1 MSLFQRIVRGLCAT
15 STVLIVLLLVACG
28 SGMDGT
34 YADPTGAMTLEFR
47 SGGEVRQSTLG
58 MTMAGT
64 YEVSGD
70 EVIVEF
76 NNRRMV
82 FERDGDR
89 LTNGMIALT
98 KQDE

>member
-1 MSLFQRIVRGLCAT
+1 MTACAGE
-15 STVLIVLLLVACG
+15 I
-28 SGMDGT
+28 DGT
-34 YADPTGAMTLEFR
+34 YADRTGAMTLEFR
-47 SGGEVRQSTLG
+47 PDGAVRQSTLG

-64 YEVSGD
+64 FEVSAD
-70 EVIVEF
+70 EVIVDF